1 MIVKEGLQRV
11 LGDPT
16 VPLLVKQAGFD
27 PCPNAWPP
35 DVQLGG
41 KLADAVPILEFG
53 RNSAVPN
60 HVPDRFFRAF
70 KLVGDF
76 PDAQVVHGLDR
87 EAQLRHR
94 PASAIT
100 GRPGGRP

>member
-1 MIVKEGLQRV
+1 MVVKEGLQRI

-27 PCPNAWPP
+27 PRPNARPP
-35 DVQLGG
+35 DVQLGR
-41 KLADAVPILEFG
+41 KLADAVSILEFG
-53 RNSAVPN
+53 RDPAVPN
-60 HVPDRFFRAF
+60 HVPDCFLRAF

-100 GRPGGRP
+100 GRLGGRP

>member
-1 MIVKEGLQRV
+1 MVVKEGLQRV

-27 PCPNAWPP
+27 PRPNAGPP
-35 DVQLGG
+35 DVQLGRE
-41 KLADAVPILEFG
+41 LADAVSILEFSG
-53 RNSAVPN
+53 DAAVPN
-60 HVPDRFFRAF
+60 HVPDCFLRAF